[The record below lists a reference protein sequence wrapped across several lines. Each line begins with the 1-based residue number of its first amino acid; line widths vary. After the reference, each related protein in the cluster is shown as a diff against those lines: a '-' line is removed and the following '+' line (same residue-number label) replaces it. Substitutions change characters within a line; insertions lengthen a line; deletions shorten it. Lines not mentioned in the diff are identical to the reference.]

1 MPKRATLA
9 IGGALAALLLLA
21 CGDDRL
27 PPEEYYPRVQAIA
40 DDVNNTV
47 GAGAE
52 ELAGAG
58 ADSAA
63 SEASLVEAV
72 RDFFVTLTAALDDAV
87 VDLSDL
93 SGSEPADAE
102 DAHNAFVAQASELA
116 AAFNDVSDRLAGAAG
131 FDELSAVLDTLDP
144 SYGLSADF
152 LAACEGLERAAADAG
167 QPIDLECALELIPED
182 AFAAANPDAA
192 YFGALQAIAD
202 EVNEGVFARADAFS
216 AAQQEAAE
224 DADALME
231 AIGGFFRESALAF
244 DEAAAAI
251 ATLAPSAAIAPL
263 HAAFVEELGNMASAF
278 GEIAWRI
285 DGAADLDEVDAILQ
299 STPAALGQPPEFVTA
314 CGALEQAAADAGI
327 ELILGC
333 G

>member
-40 DDVNNTV
+40 DDVNDTV

-52 ELAGAG
+52 QLAV
-58 ADSAA
+58 ADPAA

-72 RDFFVTLTAALDDAV
+72 RDFFATLTAALDDAV
-87 VDLSDL
+87 VALSDL

-116 AAFNDVSDRLAGAAG
+116 AAFNDVSERLAGAAG
-131 FDELSAVLDTLDP
+131 FDELDAVLDTLDP
-144 SYGLSADF
+144 SYGLDADF

-167 QPIDLECALELIPED
+167 QPIDLQCALELIPED
-182 AFAAANPDAA
+182 AFAAANPDTA
-192 YFGALQAIAD
+192 YFEALQAIAD

-231 AIGGFFRESALAF
+231 AIGAFFGESAVAF
-244 DEAAAAI
+244 NEATAVIAA
-251 ATLAPSAAIAPL
+251 LAPSAAIAPL
-263 HAAFVEELGNMASAF
+263 HAAFVEELGNMAGIF
-278 GEIAWRI
+278 DEIASGI
-285 DGAADLDEVDAILQ
+285 AGAANLDEVNAILE
-299 STPAALGQPPEFVTA
+299 SSPAAFGQPVEFVAA
-314 CGALEQAAADAGI
+314 CGALEQAAADAGAA
-327 ELILGC
+327 LDLGC